1 MAQVKSGH
9 DGADSINVVF
19 FAAVAAAFRYGEH
32 VFDRFVSG
40 RLVESRKRSGTVAD
54 ENFGFFGVGII
65 KAVGT
70 DGAMGN
76 VVVFESFNGGKQAD
90 ERVLELF
97 GAADVQF
104 GFATLENFAVGD
116 FIDESQ
122 IARFFGQPGNNA
134 EFDKF
139 HQTAAFDGFDI
150 RENGRARAGGVAAK
164 QGKKT
169 ALGIY
174 AVYDAKGFGAVA
186 VKPG

>member
-1 MAQVKSGH
+1 
-9 DGADSINVVF
+9 
-19 FAAVAAAFRYGEH
+19 
-32 VFDRFVSG
+32 
-40 RLVESRKRSGTVAD
+40 
-54 ENFGFFGVGII
+54 
-65 KAVGT
+65 
-70 DGAMGN
+70 MGN
-76 VVVFESFNGGKQAD
+76 VVVFESFNGGKQAN

-104 GFATLENFAVGD
+104 GFAALENFAVGD

>member
-1 MAQVKSGH
+1 
-9 DGADSINVVF
+9 
-19 FAAVAAAFRYGEH
+19 
-32 VFDRFVSG
+32 
-40 RLVESRKRSGTVAD
+40 
-54 ENFGFFGVGII
+54 
-65 KAVGT
+65 
-70 DGAMGN
+70 MGN

-104 GFATLENFAVGD
+104 GFAALENFAVGD

-150 RENGRARAGGVAAK
+150 RENGRSAGRWRCCKAGQKRPRLVSMRSMTRKALAPLLSS
-164 QGKKT
+164 QGSGW
-169 ALGIY
+169 A
-174 AVYDAKGFGAVA
+174 
-186 VKPG
+186 